1 MMNLGSDGLR
11 KRVAIVG
18 AGPLGL
24 IATKNFVE
32 EGFDVT
38 TFERNEYVGG
48 LWHITSDPTQ
58 TCVLPGT
65 ITNTSKLTGV
75 MTDFPMP
82 ESYPMYP
89 TGEQIEEYF
98 QSYAKEFKLIR
109 HIKFGTE
116 VVGVS
121 RDETS
126 KMWRL
131 SYRSSSKPDAG
142 IQEDTFERLI
152 LATGSFSKPSIPNV
166 KGIEGFKGE
175 VLHSQAFKNPAK
187 YKGKNVLVVGL
198 GSTAADSISGFHKAG
213 ANKLIVSHRQK
224 VLILPRITKDNKVLE
239 FTLSFRLLQLIF
251 FLQEVNAWLMSI
263 IFFSELKKIQQD
275 NFPGLSSHPAFTDG
289 RKMPG
294 PKHMIPTVSDDL
306 AGYFLSGR
314 LRSAPGIAEING
326 PQSVKFV
333 DGSEATDIDLILFC
347 TGLSPDLASFIPKEY
362 DPYNVDL
369 SPSSFAKLQPHYTA
383 DRRVARL
390 YRGFMSIQCPHQL
403 AFLGT
408 TLAKRP
414 AWQLYDLM
422 TMALAQ
428 LWGDKYPMPSPA
440 EINKDADA
448 FIDNIVK
455 LSKGGYV
462 KFTGVIG
469 HKEFDKWLND
479 VAGTGLYDHLGNW
492 TNGRCWKL
500 WWKDRELYNK
510 LMTGILSA
518 HVLRL
523 FDTGRG
529 RKPWAGAR
537 QAIME
542 ANDAADNFG
551 KDKA

>member
-1 MMNLGSDGLR
+1 MAKLGSDGLR

-24 IATKNFVE
+24 IATKNFAE
-32 EGFDVT
+32 EGFEVT

-48 LWHITSDPTQ
+48 LWHITSDTTQ

-82 ESYPMYP
+82 DSYPMYP
-89 TGEQIEEYF
+89 TGDQIEEYF
-98 QSYAKEFKLIR
+98 QSYAKHFQLHQHIR
-109 HIKFGTE
+109 FGTE
-116 VVGVS
+116 VVGIT

-126 KMWRL
+126 KMWRI
-131 SYRSSSKPDAG
+131 SFRSSSKPDSEVQA
-142 IQEDTFERLI
+142 EAFERLI
-152 LATGSFSKPSIPNV
+152 LATGSFTKPSIPHV
-166 KGIEGFKGE
+166 DGIKDFQGE

-187 YKGKNVLVVGL
+187 YEGKNILVVGL
-198 GSTAADSISGFHKAG
+198 GSTAADAISGFQRAG
-213 ANKLIVSHRQK
+213 ANQLTVSHRQK
-224 VLILPRITKDNKVLE
+224 VLILPRYTKDNKVLE
-239 FTLSFRLLQLIF
+239 FTLSFRLLQLIY
-251 FLQEVNAWLMSI
+251 FLQEINAWLMSM

-275 NFPGLSSHPAFTDG
+275 NFPELSKHPAFTDS

-306 AGYFLSGR
+306 AGYLLSGR
-314 LRSAPGIAEING
+314 LRSAPGIKEISG
-326 PQSVKFV
+326 PKSVKFV
-333 DGSEATDIDLILFC
+333 DGTEATDIDLILFC
-347 TGLSPDLASFIPKEY
+347 TGLSPDLAAFMPKEY

-369 SPSSFAKLQPHYTA
+369 APKSFAKLEPHYTA

-428 LWGDKYPMPSPA
+428 LWGDKYPMPSKA
-440 EINKDADA
+440 EMDRDADD
-448 FIDNIVK
+448 FIANIVK
-455 LSKGGYV
+455 LSKGGDV

-469 HKEFDKWLND
+469 HKGFDTWLNE
-479 VAGTGLYDHLGNW
+479 VAGTGLYEHLGSW
-492 TNGRCWKL
+492 TSKRSWKL
-500 WWKDRELYNK
+500 WWKDRELYNNC
-510 LMTGILSA
+510 MTGIISA
-518 HVLRL
+518 HMLRL

-542 ANDAADNFG
+542 ANEAAKNVG
-551 KDKA
+551 KSKA